1 MRSSGPDRLTVRL
14 SFWPDGA
21 LKGAGAEGHAGDRR
35 AGANLACA
43 AVTVLLRTAYET
55 AAGYE
60 GVMVRGSAPAPGSL
74 SFEIGRYP
82 PAMADRLRGV
92 GDFLTVG
99 LSSVDREYPG
109 LIDVLVER

>member
-1 MRSSGPDRLTVRL
+1 MGPDRLTVRL

-21 LKGAGAEGHAGDRR
+21 LKSAKADGHAGDRR

-43 AVTVLLRTAYET
+43 AATVLLRTAYET

-60 GVMVRGSAPAPGSL
+60 GVTVKGGAPTPGSL

-82 PAMADRLRGV
+82 SAMAERLRGV